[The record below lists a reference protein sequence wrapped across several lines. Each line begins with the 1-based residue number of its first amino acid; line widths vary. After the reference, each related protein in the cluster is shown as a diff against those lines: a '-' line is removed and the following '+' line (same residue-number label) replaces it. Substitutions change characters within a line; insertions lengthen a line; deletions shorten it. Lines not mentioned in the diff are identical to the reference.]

1 MSRVRALH
9 PALGKYAEVVELVDT
24 LCSER
29 SEENLVG
36 VQISSSAPRHKC
48 YNNPPMK
55 KDYQK
60 LSIRAH
66 RRARGKISVVGKLPI
81 NNREDLSIAYTPGVA
96 GPALAIAKNKK
107 LAYNLTATKNGVA
120 IISDGSAVLGLGNIG
135 PEAAL
140 PIMEGKAVLF
150 KRFANID
157 GFPIVLSTQNVDEIV
172 SAVKAIAPTFGGI
185 NLEDISA
192 PRCFEIETRLK
203 KELSIPVM
211 HDDQHGT
218 AIVVLAGL
226 INALKVVRKDKKS
239 IRVVINGA
247 GAAGVAIAKLLHY
260 YGVRDIVICDSQGIV
275 SGGRRD
281 LTPIKKEILKITNKE
296 NIFGSL
302 SDALNNSDVF
312 IGVSKGNLLKASDIQ
327 TMAKRAVI
335 FAMANPTPEIMP
347 SEAKRAGAA
356 IVASG
361 RSDFP
366 NQINNVLVYPGIF
379 KGAIESRTSEITDK
393 MKIAAAKALA
403 AVVQR
408 PTAEKIIPDLFDKKV
423 VLAVSNAVKKLARN

>member
-1 MSRVRALH
+1 
-9 PALGKYAEVVELVDT
+9 
-24 LCSER
+24 
-29 SEENLVG
+29 
-36 VQISSSAPRHKC
+36 
-48 YNNPPMK
+48 MK

-60 LSIRAH
+60 LSIAAH
-66 RRARGKISVVGKLPI
+66 KKTRGKISVIGKLPI
-81 NNREDLSIAYTPGVA
+81 NNRHDLSIAYTPGVA
-96 GPALAIAKNKK
+96 GPALAIAKNKA
-107 LAYNLTATKNGVA
+107 LAYDLTATKNGVA
-120 IISDGSAVLGLGNIG
+120 IVSDGSAVLGLGNIG

-157 GFPIVLSTQNVDEIV
+157 GFPIVLSTQNTDEIV
-172 SAVKAIAPTFGGI
+172 AAVKAIAPTFGGI

-192 PRCFEIETRLK
+192 PRCFEIEARLK

-226 INALKVVRKDKKS
+226 INALKVVRKKKES

-247 GAAGVAIAKLLHY
+247 GAAGVAIAKLLHH
-260 YGVRDIVICDSQGIV
+260 YGVRDIVVCDSQGIV
-275 SGGRRD
+275 SGKRRD
-281 LTPIKKEILKITNKE
+281 LTTIKKEILKITNREK
-296 NIFGSL
+296 ISGSL
-302 SDALNNSDVF
+302 YDALRGSDIF
-312 IGVSKGNLLKASDIQ
+312 IGVSKGNLLKTSDVK
-327 TMAKRAVI
+327 TMAKKAII

-361 RSDFP
+361 RSDFS

-379 KGAIESRTSEITDK
+379 KGAIESRISKITDE
-393 MKIAAAKALA
+393 MKIGAALALA
-403 AVVQR
+403 AVVKK
-408 PTAEKIIPDLFDKKV
+408 PTREKIIPDLFDRKV
-423 VLAVSNAVKKLARN
+423 VLAVSNAVKKLAQQRN

>member
-1 MSRVRALH
+1 
-9 PALGKYAEVVELVDT
+9 
-24 LCSER
+24 
-29 SEENLVG
+29 
-36 VQISSSAPRHKC
+36 
-48 YNNPPMK
+48 MK

-60 LSIRAH
+60 LSIIAH
-66 RRARGKISVVGKLPI
+66 RKARGKISVIGKLPV

-96 GPALAIAKNKK
+96 GPALAIAKNKA
-107 LAYNLTATKNGVA
+107 LAYDLTATKNGVA
-120 IISDGSAVLGLGNIG
+120 IVSDGSAVLGLGNIG

-157 GFPIVLSTQNVDEIV
+157 GFPIVLSTQNTDEIV
-172 SAVKAIAPTFGGI
+172 AAVKAIAPTFGGI

-192 PRCFEIETRLK
+192 PRCFEIEARLK

-226 INALKVVRKDKKS
+226 INALKVVGKKKES
-239 IRVVINGA
+239 IRVVINGS
-247 GAAGVAIAKLLHY
+247 GAAGVAITKLLHH
-260 YGVRDIVICDSQGIV
+260 YGMRHIVVCDSQGIV
-275 SGGRRD
+275 SKKRGK
-281 LTPIKKEILKITNKE
+281 LTPVKKEVIKITNRE
-296 NIFGSL
+296 NISGSL
-302 SDALNNSDVF
+302 YDALKDSDVF
-312 IGVSKGNLLKASDIQ
+312 IGVSKGNLLKAIDIK
-327 TMAKRAVI
+327 TMAKKAIV
-335 FAMANPTPEIMP
+335 FAMANPVPEIFP
-347 SEAKRAGAA
+347 GEALNAGAA

-379 KGAIESRTSEITDK
+379 KGAIESHTSKITEE

-403 AVVQR
+403 AVVKK
-408 PTAEKIIPDLFDKKV
+408 PTATEIIPDIFNKKV
-423 VLAVSNAVKKLARN
+423 VLAVSNAVKKLAT

>member
-1 MSRVRALH
+1 M
-9 PALGKYAEVVELVDT
+9 E
-24 LCSER
+24 
-29 SEENLVG
+29 
-36 VQISSSAPRHKC
+36 
-48 YNNPPMK
+48 

-66 RRARGKISVVGKLPI
+66 RKARGKISVVGKLPI

-96 GPALAIAKNKK
+96 GPALAIAKDKA
-107 LAYNLTATKNGVA
+107 LAYDLTATKNGVA
-120 IISDGSAVLGLGNIG
+120 IVSDGSAVLGLGNIG

-157 GFPIVLSTQNVDEIV
+157 GFPIVLSTQDTDEIV
-172 SAVKAIAPTFGGI
+172 AAVKAIAPTFGGI

-192 PRCFEIETRLK
+192 PRCFEIEARLK

-226 INALKVVRKDKKS
+226 INALKVVRKDKKF

-247 GAAGVAIAKLLHY
+247 GAAGIATARLLHL
-260 YGVRDIVICDSQGIV
+260 YGIRDIIVCDSKGIM
-275 SGGRRD
+275 SKKRDD
-281 LTPIKKEILKITNKE
+281 LTPVKKEILKITNRK
-296 NIFGSL
+296 NISGSL
-302 SDALNNSDVF
+302 SDALRDSDVF
-312 IGVSKGNLLKASDIQ
+312 IGVSKGNLLKASDVE
-327 TMAKRAVI
+327 TMAKRAII

-347 SEAKRAGAA
+347 SEARRAGAA
-356 IVASG
+356 VVASG

-379 KGAIESRTSEITDK
+379 KGAIESRISEITDE
-393 MKIAAAKALA
+393 MKIRAALALA
-403 AVVQR
+403 AVVKR
-408 PTAEKIIPDLFDKKV
+408 PTREKIIPDLFDRKV
-423 VLAVSNAVKKLARN
+423 VLAVSNAVKKLAT

>member
-1 MSRVRALH
+1 
-9 PALGKYAEVVELVDT
+9 
-24 LCSER
+24 
-29 SEENLVG
+29 
-36 VQISSSAPRHKC
+36 
-48 YNNPPMK
+48 MK
-55 KDYQK
+55 KNYQQ

-66 RRARGKISVVGKLPI
+66 RKARGKISVVGKLPI
-81 NNREDLSIAYTPGVA
+81 NNHEDLSIAYTPGVA
-96 GPALAIAKNKK
+96 GPALAIAGNRK
-107 LAYNLTATKNGVA
+107 LAYDLTATKNGVA
-120 IISDGSAVLGLGNIG
+120 IVSDGSAVLGLGNIG

-150 KRFANID
+150 KRFAGID
-157 GFPIVLSTQNVDEIV
+157 GFPIVLSTQDTDEIV
-172 SAVKAIAPTFGGI
+172 ATVKAIAPTFGGI

-239 IRVVINGA
+239 IRVVVNGA
-247 GAAGVAIAKLLHY
+247 GAAGVAITKLLHH
-260 YGVRDIVICDSQGIV
+260 YGLRNLLVCDSQGII
-275 SGGRRD
+275 SKRRRD
-281 LTPIKKEILKITNKE
+281 LTAIKKEILKITNGE
-296 NIFGSL
+296 NISGSL
-302 SDALNNSDVF
+302 YDALKNSDVF
-312 IGVSKGNLLKASDIQ
+312 IGVSKGNLLKASDVR
-327 TMAKRAVI
+327 TMAKKAMI

-347 SEAKRAGAA
+347 DEALRAGAS

-379 KGAIESRTSEITDK
+379 KGAIESRTSQITDE
-393 MKIAAAKALA
+393 MKIAAAEALA
-403 AVVQR
+403 AVVKR
-408 PTAEKIIPDLFDKKV
+408 PTAKKIIPDLFDKRV
-423 VLAVSNAVKKLARN
+423 VLTVANAVKKLAT

>member
-1 MSRVRALH
+1 
-9 PALGKYAEVVELVDT
+9 
-24 LCSER
+24 
-29 SEENLVG
+29 
-36 VQISSSAPRHKC
+36 
-48 YNNPPMK
+48 MK
-55 KDYQK
+55 KNYQQ
-60 LSIRAH
+60 LSIKAH
-66 RRARGKISVVGKLPI
+66 RKARGKISVIGKLPI

-96 GPALAIAKNKK
+96 GPALAIAGNRK
-107 LAYNLTATKNGVA
+107 LAYDLTATKNGVA
-120 IISDGSAVLGLGNIG
+120 IVSDGSAVLGLGDIG

-157 GFPIVLSTQNVDEIV
+157 GFPIVLSTQNTDEIV
-172 SAVKAIAPTFGGI
+172 AAVKAIAPTFGGI

-192 PRCFEIETRLK
+192 PRCFEIEARLK
-203 KELSIPVM
+203 RELSIPVM

-226 INALKVVRKDKKS
+226 INALKVVHKDKKS
-239 IRVVINGA
+239 IRVVVNGA
-247 GAAGVAIAKLLHY
+247 GAAGVAITKLLHR
-260 YGVRDIVICDSQGIV
+260 YGVRDIVVCDSQGIV
-275 SGGRRD
+275 SGKRHD
-281 LTPIKKEILKITNKE
+281 LTPIKKEILKITNRK
-296 NIFGSL
+296 NISGSL
-302 SDALNNSDVF
+302 YDALKNSDVF
-312 IGVSKGNLLKASDIQ
+312 IGVSKGNLLKASNVK
-327 TMAKRAVI
+327 TMAKKAII

-379 KGAIESRTSEITDK
+379 KGAIESRISEITDE
-393 MKIAAAKALA
+393 MKIAAAEALA
-403 AVVQR
+403 AVVKR

-423 VLAVSNAVKKLARN
+423 VLTVSNAVKKLARRGK

>member
-1 MSRVRALH
+1 
-9 PALGKYAEVVELVDT
+9 
-24 LCSER
+24 
-29 SEENLVG
+29 
-36 VQISSSAPRHKC
+36 
-48 YNNPPMK
+48 MK

-60 LSIRAH
+60 LSIAAH
-66 RRARGKISVVGKLPI
+66 KKAHGKISVIGKLPI

-96 GPALAIAKNKK
+96 GPALAIAKNKA
-107 LAYNLTATKNGVA
+107 LAYDLTATKNGVA
-120 IISDGSAVLGLGNIG
+120 IVSDGSAVLGLGNIG

-157 GFPIVLSTQNVDEIV
+157 GFPIVLSTQNTDEIV
-172 SAVKAIAPTFGGI
+172 AAVKAIAPTFGGI

-192 PRCFEIETRLK
+192 PRCFEIEARLK

-226 INALKVVRKDKKS
+226 INALKVVRKKKES

-247 GAAGVAIAKLLHY
+247 GAAGVAIAKLLHH
-260 YGVRDIVICDSQGIV
+260 YGVRDIVVCDSQGIV
-275 SGGRRD
+275 SGKRRD

-296 NIFGSL
+296 NISGL
-302 SDALNNSDVF
+302 LTDALNNSDVF
-312 IGVSKGNLLKASDIQ
+312 IGVSKGNLLKASDVK
-327 TMAKRAVI
+327 TMAKGAIV

-347 SEAKRAGAA
+347 GKAKRAGAA

-379 KGAIESRTSEITDK
+379 KGAIESRISEITDE
-393 MKIAAAKALA
+393 MKISAAFALA
-403 AVVQR
+403 AVVKR
-408 PTAEKIIPDLFDKKV
+408 PTREKIIPDLFDRKV
-423 VLAVSNAVKKLARN
+423 VLAVSNAVKKLAQQRN